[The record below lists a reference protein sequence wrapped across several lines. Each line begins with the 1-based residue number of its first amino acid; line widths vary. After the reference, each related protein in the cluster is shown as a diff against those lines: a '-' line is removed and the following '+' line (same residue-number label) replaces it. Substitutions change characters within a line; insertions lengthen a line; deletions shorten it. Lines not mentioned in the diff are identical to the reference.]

1 MVRGG
6 WRGRDGPTGRDGG
19 TGRPAACLHSLAFRL
34 SPRRAGG
41 RGAPGSQFKG
51 AGSIDQAGEK
61 DPAPQ
66 KRDSLPLLPP
76 TPLIQHVTFFHSEER
91 RIRKFSLGKV
101 LAAAVPRLDGA
112 GGSETPGQTE
122 VLGRRANSSLTG
134 SRVEFSC
141 IKEKKKNAGYGILKK

>member
-6 WRGRDGPTGRDGG
+6 RRGRDGPTGRDGG

-61 DPAPQ
+61 DPAL
-66 KRDSLPLLPP
+66 SLLPP
-76 TPLIQHVTFFHSEER
+76 APLIQHVTFFHSEER
-91 RIRKFSLGKV
+91 RIRKFSLGKA

-112 GGSETPGQTE
+112 GGSETPLGPEQSE
-122 VLGRRANSSLTG
+122 VLGGRATSSLTG
-134 SRVEFSC
+134 SRV
-141 IKEKKKNAGYGILKK
+141 LLH